1 MKKIFAFIVC
11 AVLLICAM
19 SLCAFAEG
27 ETVPYVETTVA
38 VVETSPAVPES
49 ASGGEISGE
58 GNMPDF
64 STEAIVG
71 YIKEHFE
78 EISVIVG
85 LIASAFYNI
94 RKHKLLNRSISAT
107 NNNAITVAE
116 NSDRAVADAVGR
128 MENIAAEVA
137 GYKEAFATLME
148 EYRASEEEKKQLS
161 QTLGEAMNYIKNA
174 KLANVEFANELAD
187 LLVLAN
193 IPNSKKEELYS
204 RHLAAVNAIA
214 EADKTE
220 VINDEVGKKA

>member
-38 VVETSPAVPES
+38 VVETSPVAPES
-49 ASGGEISGE
+49 ATEGEISGE
-58 GNMPDF
+58 GNISDL
-64 STEAIVG
+64 STEVIVG

-107 NNNAITVAE
+107 NKNAIAVSE
-116 NSDRAVADAVGR
+116 NSDRVVADAVGR
-128 MENIAAEVA
+128 METIAADVA
-137 GYKEAFATLME
+137 GYKEEFAALLK
-148 EYRASEEEKKQLS
+148 EYRATEEEKKQLE

-193 IPNSKKEELYS
+193 IPNAKKEELYS